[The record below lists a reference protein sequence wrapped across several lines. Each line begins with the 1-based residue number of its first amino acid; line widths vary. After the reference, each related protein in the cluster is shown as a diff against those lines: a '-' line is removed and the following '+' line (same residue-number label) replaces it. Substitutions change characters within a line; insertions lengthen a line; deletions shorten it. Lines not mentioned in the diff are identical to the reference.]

1 MNAPLL
7 ICILAVCLALSFLM
21 SGMEAGVFALS
32 RLRIRHL
39 MRRGQPRAEILHR
52 FLERPE
58 NFLWTI
64 LVGNTLAN
72 FAAVSLLVYVLH
84 GWFAPQPA
92 LFAAVFFVVMFLFYA
107 VCELLPKMLF
117 QQYPNRLCLTLAGPF
132 RWLHLALSPLV
143 ALTTYLADG
152 LLRWTGGRVF
162 TGHLF
167 ANRDELRLVMQES
180 AQGFSS
186 DERVMINRI
195 LDLQNLT
202 VRQISTPMEK
212 VFGADTTM
220 PMARV
225 LELCREKKLTRLP
238 VWREEAGRKRVIGVV
253 SLKTL
258 LYVGDADP
266 AKPAG
271 DYVKPALYLDEDLR
285 LEEALRRMQKSGDR
299 LAIVLSRDQREL
311 GIVCLQDILKVMFGE
326 VSL

>member
-7 ICILAVCLALSFLM
+7 ISIMAVCLALSFLM

-39 MRRGQPRAEILHR
+39 MRRGQRRAEILHR

-72 FAAVSLLVYVLH
+72 FAVVGLLVYVLH
-84 GWFAPQPA
+84 EWFAPQPGW
-92 LFAAVFFVVMFLFYA
+92 FAVVFLVAVFLFYTA
-107 VCELLPKMLF
+107 CELLPKMLF
-117 QQYPNRLCLTLAGPF
+117 QQYPNRLCLALARPF
-132 RWLHLALSPLV
+132 QWLHLTLSPLV
-143 ALTTYLADG
+143 GLVAHLADD

-180 AQGFSS
+180 SQGFSS
-186 DERVMINRI
+186 EERVMINRI

-212 VFGADTTM
+212 VFGADTAL

-225 LELCREKKLTRLP
+225 LELCRANKLTRLP

-258 LYVGDADP
+258 LYVGDVDP

-271 DYVKPALYLDEDLR
+271 DYVKPALYLDEDSR

-299 LAIVLSRDQREL
+299 LAIVLGRDQREL

>member
-7 ICILAVCLALSFLM
+7 ISVLVVCLAMSFLM

-39 MRRGQPRAEILHR
+39 KRSGLREAEILHR

-64 LVGNTLAN
+64 MVGNTLAN
-72 FAAVSLLVYVLH
+72 FAAVGLLVYVLH
-84 GWFAPQPA
+84 GWIAQQPA
-92 LFAAVFFVVMFLFYA
+92 LCVAVFLAVIFFFYA
-107 VCELLPKMLF
+107 ACDLLPKMLF
-117 QQYPNRLCLTLAGPF
+117 QQYPNRLCLALARPF
-132 RWLHLALSPLV
+132 RWLHFALSPLV
-143 ALTTYLADG
+143 GIVTHLADD

-186 DERVMINRI
+186 EERTMINRV

-212 VFGADTTM
+212 VVGADTVT

-225 LELCREKKLTRLP
+225 LELCREKNLTRLP
-238 VWREEAGRKRVIGVV
+238 IWRQEAGRRRVVGVL

-258 LYVGDADP
+258 LYIGDVDP
-266 AKPAG
+266 ARPAG

-285 LEEALRRMQKSGDR
+285 FEEALRRMQKSGDR
-299 LAIVLSRDQREL
+299 LAIVLGRDQREL

>member
-1 MNAPLL
+1 MNASLL
-7 ICILAVCLALSFLM
+7 ICVLAVCLAMSFLM

-39 MRRGQPRAEILHR
+39 MRRGQRQAEILHR

-64 LVGNTLAN
+64 MVGNTLAN
-72 FAAVSLLVYVLH
+72 FASVGLLVYVLH
-84 GWFAPQPA
+84 GWFDQQPA
-92 LFAAVFFVVMFLFYA
+92 LCVALFLGLVFLFYA
-107 VCELLPKMLF
+107 ACDLLPKMLF
-117 QQYPNRLCLTLAGPF
+117 QQYPNRLCLALARPF
-132 RWLHLALSPLV
+132 QWLHFALAPLV
-143 ALTTYLADG
+143 GIVTHLADD

-180 AQGFSS
+180 ARGFSS
-186 DERVMINRI
+186 EERIMINRV

-202 VRQISTPMEK
+202 VRQITTPMEK
-212 VFGADTTM
+212 VVGAATIT
-220 PMARV
+220 PMSRV
-225 LELCREKKLTRLP
+225 LELCREKNLTRLP
-238 VWREEAGRKRVIGVV
+238 VWRDEAGRKRVVGIV

-258 LYVGDADP
+258 LYIGDVDP

-271 DYVKPALYLDEDLR
+271 DYLKPALYLDEDLR
-285 LEEALRRMQKSGDR
+285 FEEALRRMQKSGDR